1 MKIGKIPIASII
13 LIVYSLFN
21 FVSKHYF
28 PTSYNA
34 ISPYIDGGM
43 VGAMLVF
50 GLYYADIYIT
60 AWMNNRRET
69 ISSKQS

>member
-1 MKIGKIPIASII
+1 MKVGKIPVASIV

-28 PTSYNA
+28 AASYHA

-50 GLYYADIYIT
+50 GLYYTNIYIT
-60 AWMNNRRET
+60 AWINNRRE
-69 ISSKQS
+69 IASSKQS